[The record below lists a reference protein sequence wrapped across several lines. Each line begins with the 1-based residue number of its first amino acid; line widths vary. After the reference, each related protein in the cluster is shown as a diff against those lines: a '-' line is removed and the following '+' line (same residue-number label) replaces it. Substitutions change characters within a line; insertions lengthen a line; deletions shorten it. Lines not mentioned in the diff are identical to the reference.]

1 MKRILTYLALA
12 AMAVMTLASCSEEKK
27 KKALLPN
34 ISGKAGEVVIVIDKG
49 AWEGIVGTTLRDTLA
64 ADCPFLPQREP
75 LYTLVDLAPSGF
87 NSIFQIHRNLV
98 LINIDSSVTEPGVL
112 FQKDIWAAPQCIIR
126 VNAPDNETAVELIKA
141 NSEMMKTTLEQAE
154 RDRVIAN
161 AKKFEERSLA
171 PAVTAVAG
179 GSPHFPSG
187 YQLKRKT
194 DDFVWISY
202 EPQYIQ
208 QGILT
213 LKYPIVEGE
222 NMMSRE
228 SLISHINAELERNV
242 PGMFENTYMT
252 IAPSVIPSIKYM
264 RYKGRDFAEI
274 KGLWDVHNDFMGG
287 PFVAHAFYSK
297 DGKDMIVLLAFVY
310 APRYDKRH
318 YLRQVESILYSFEWA
333 AEETD
338 EIKQ

>member
-1 MKRILTYLALA
+1 
-12 AMAVMTLASCSEEKK
+12 
-27 KKALLPN
+27 
-34 ISGKAGEVVIVIDKG
+34 
-49 AWEGIVGTTLRDTLA
+49 
-64 ADCPFLPQREP
+64 
-75 LYTLVDLAPSGF
+75 
-87 NSIFQIHRNLV
+87 
-98 LINIDSSVTEPGVL
+98 
-112 FQKDIWAAPQCIIR
+112 
-126 VNAPDNETAVELIKA
+126 
-141 NSEMMKTTLEQAE
+141 
-154 RDRVIAN
+154 
-161 AKKFEERSLA
+161 
-171 PAVTAVAG
+171 
-179 GSPHFPSG
+179 
-187 YQLKRKT
+187 
-194 DDFVWISY
+194 
-202 EPQYIQ
+202 
-208 QGILT
+208 
-213 LKYPIVEGE
+213 
-222 NMMSRE
+222 MMSRE

-252 IAPSVIPSIKYM
+252 IAPAVTPSIKYM

>member
-1 MKRILTYLALA
+1 MKRFLTYLALA
-12 AMAVMTLASCSEEKK
+12 AVTVMTIASCSEEKR

-49 AWEGIVGTTLRDTLA
+49 AWEGTVGTTLRDTLA
-64 ADCPFLPQREP
+64 ADCPYLPQREP

-87 NSIFQIHRNLV
+87 NSVFQIHRNLV
-98 LINIDSSVTEPGVL
+98 IVNISSSVTEPGVA
-112 FQKDIWAAPQCIIR
+112 FRQNVWAAPQCVIS
-126 VNAPDNETAVELIKA
+126 VNAPDNETAVKLIKE
-141 NSEMMKTTLEQAE
+141 NSAMIKTTLEQAE

-161 AKKFEERSLA
+161 AKRFEERSLA
-171 PAVTAVAG
+171 PAVTEVAG

-208 QGILT
+208 QSILVM
-213 LKYPIVEGE
+213 KYPVLEGE
-222 NMMSRE
+222 EMMSPE
-228 SLISHINAELERNV
+228 SLISNINAELQKNV

-252 IAPSVIPSIKYM
+252 IAPAVIPSVKYV
-264 RYKGRDFAEI
+264 RYKGLDFADI

-333 AEETD
+333 KEEGS
-338 EIKQ
+338 EIKE

>member
-1 MKRILTYLALA
+1 MKRLLKYLVLA
-12 AMAVMTLASCSEEKK
+12 ALTVMALASCSEEKR

-34 ISGKAGEVVIVIDKG
+34 VSGKAGEVVIVIDKG
-49 AWEGIVGTTLRDTLA
+49 DWEGIVGTTLRDTLA
-64 ADCPFLPQREP
+64 ADCPYLPQREP

-87 NSIFQIHRNLV
+87 NSIFKVHRNLV
-98 LINIDSSVTEPGVL
+98 IVNISSSVTEPGVV
-112 FQKDIWAAPQCIIR
+112 FRQNVWAAPQCVIS
-126 VNAPDNETAVELIKA
+126 VNAPDNETAVKLIKE
-141 NSEMMKTTLEQAE
+141 NSALIKTTLEQAE

-161 AKKFEERSLA
+161 AKKFEERSLT
-171 PAVTAVAG
+171 PAVTHVAG

-187 YQLKRKT
+187 YQLKRKA

-202 EPQYIQ
+202 EPQYVQ
-208 QGILT
+208 QSILVM
-213 LKYPIVEGE
+213 KYPVVEGE
-222 NMMSRE
+222 EMMSPG
-228 SLISHINAELERNV
+228 SLISHINAELQRNV

-252 IAPSVIPSIKYM
+252 IAPAIVPSVKYM
-264 RYKGRDFAEI
+264 RYKGLDFADI
-274 KGLWDVHNDFMGG
+274 RGLWDVHNDFMGG

-333 AEETD
+333 KDESS
-338 EIKQ
+338 EIKE